1 MCLIFRGFPLLT
13 KLALP
18 LRTDG
23 FAASPLTS
31 SWGRVRRYFCC
42 TRTWVLSNPPTQ
54 EGFPRFGP
62 LLVEVV
68 GLGRAPDGGD
78 GTLPPTG
85 VALSAAALCRGGL
98 DFRVPPPIWGGRGA
112 APSGGG
118 TGRECGRGSPL
129 EGATQSEAACGD
141 FTW

>member
-1 MCLIFRGFPLLT
+1 MLNRIFVVFPLLAEPMAEP
-13 KLALP
+13 ALP

-31 SWGRVRRYFCC
+31 SWGRARRYFWFCC

-78 GTLPPTG
+78 GTPSPAGVDFMPVPLP
-85 VALSAAALCRGGL
+85 L
-98 DFRVPPPIWGGRGA
+98 GRNG
-112 APSGGG
+112 
-118 TGRECGRGSPL
+118 
-129 EGATQSEAACGD
+129 
-141 FTW
+141 